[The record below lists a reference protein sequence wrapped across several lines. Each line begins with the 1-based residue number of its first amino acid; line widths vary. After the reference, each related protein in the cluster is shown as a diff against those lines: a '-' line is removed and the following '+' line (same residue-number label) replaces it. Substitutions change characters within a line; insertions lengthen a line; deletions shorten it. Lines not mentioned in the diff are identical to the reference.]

1 MEKDV
6 LGKLKELLRDY
17 SEIEKI
23 VLLFGHFNESSVNI
37 NNLTIME
44 NLDQS
49 STSFSLDYEIMV
61 KEIHFFEKKGHALIG
76 IFHSHPSFSNT
87 KPSKRDLLF
96 MKNWPFPYV
105 WVIGKN
111 KDPSKIQIYT
121 LYEKQLYEI
130 PFATNFPDSLDG

>member
-1 MEKDV
+1 
-6 LGKLKELLRDY
+6 
-17 SEIEKI
+17 
-23 VLLFGHFNESSVNI
+23 
-37 NNLTIME
+37 
-44 NLDQS
+44 
-49 STSFSLDYEIMV
+49 
-61 KEIHFFEKKGHALIG
+61 
-76 IFHSHPSFSNT
+76 
-87 KPSKRDLLF
+87 